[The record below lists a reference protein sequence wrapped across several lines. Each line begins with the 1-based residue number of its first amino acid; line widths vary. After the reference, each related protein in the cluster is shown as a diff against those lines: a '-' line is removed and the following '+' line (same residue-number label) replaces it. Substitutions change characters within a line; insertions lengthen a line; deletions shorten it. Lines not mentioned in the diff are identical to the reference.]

1 MTINMLRNRTKSYR
15 GNFMKKW
22 RFLPILC
29 LAGTSL
35 LLSACKSD
43 DVDPDGKTLINF
55 FGWGSAEEQENFQT
69 MINSFMEDNPDVK
82 VSYEATSA
90 TNYSKLLSTKAKN
103 LPDVFYMPDYDFL
116 QWASAGKLMDI
127 SSYVSDEE
135 MKDIWPVAKKMFRYD
150 SETKKLGEGS
160 ALYGLAKDLG
170 PYSLVYNKTAMEQI
184 IKTKGLKDDSG
195 ATLSLPSA
203 TDPMSWD
210 EFVKY
215 FSKFK
220 GNEYNAYPIG
230 YYEPMHAVY
239 SNNADFWNEDATKT
253 AITTKNFKDAIQW
266 IADLS
271 LVHGIAPNAKE
282 AKASNGYQRFLN
294 KQCLVTFMGPWDQKA
309 YWNSVDFDFDIMPT
323 PYGTASGAKST
334 SWIGSVALSCRNFS
348 KNEQKKKE
356 ASIRLAKYLT
366 IGEKCARM
374 NYQLGQAMPNI
385 MTMAKTDWINNV
397 GLEGRQTLPEH
408 KNVWLDITTGNDKVT
423 YHNRAKYYLYYNSS
437 YDDLISNIADNV
449 NTGLKTASQY
459 LDEFA
464 PTHQELLDDNAIAL
478 QD

>member
-1 MTINMLRNRTKSYR
+1 
-15 GNFMKKW
+15 MKK
-22 RFLPILC
+22 RKLLPTLC
-29 LAGTSL
+29 LIGASL
-35 LLSACKSD
+35 LLASCGNETGGED
-43 DVDPDGKTLINF
+43 DDGQTLINF
-55 FGWGSAEEQENFQT
+55 FGWGSAEEQENFQI

-90 TNYSKLLSTKAKN
+90 TNYSKLLQTKARN

-116 QWASAGKLMDI
+116 QWVSAGRLLDI
-127 SSYVSDEE
+127 SPYVSEE
-135 MKDIWPVAKKMFRYD
+135 ELSAIWPVAQTMFKYD
-150 SETKKLGEGS
+150 ADTKKLGQGN

-170 PYSLVYNKTAMEQI
+170 PYSLVYNKTAMLQI
-184 IKTKGLKDDSG
+184 IETKGLKDESG
-195 ATLSLPSA
+195 NKLQLPSA
-203 TDPMSWD
+203 TDPMSWS
-210 EFVKY
+210 EFVNY
-215 FSKFK
+215 FTKFK
-220 GNEYNAYPIG
+220 NNEYNAYPLG

-239 SNNADFWNEDATKT
+239 SNNADFWSADTRTT
-253 AITTKNFKDAIQW
+253 AITTKNFKDAVQW

-309 YWNSVDFDFDIMPT
+309 YWKSIDFDFDIMPT
-323 PYGTASGAKST
+323 PYGPAEGAKST

-348 KNEQKKKE
+348 KNEEKKKE

-366 IGEKCARM
+366 LGEKCARL

-385 MTMAKTDWINNV
+385 MNMAKTDWINNV
-397 GLEGRQTLPEH
+397 GLEGRETLPEH
-408 KNVWLDITTGNDKVT
+408 KNVWLDITTGTDKVT

-437 YDDLISNIADNV
+437 YDDLISDIANNV
-449 NTGLKTASQY
+449 NTGLKSASDF
-459 LDEFA
+459 LDEYA
-464 PTHQELLDDNAIAL
+464 AQHQRSLDENAVGL